1 VSEKKP
7 VVLVVDDERAIQR
20 FLRPS
25 LEENGFLVYEASNG
39 KAALEFAVSRK
50 PDVILLDLTLPDMDG
65 LDVLKRLRE
74 WSSAPVIVV
83 SARGRE
89 EDKIAGLDRGADDY
103 LIKPFGV
110 EELLARIRVALRH
123 AERAARDPEPVYEHG
138 DLKIDLTL
146 RRVWLAKKEVRL
158 SPLQYALL
166 SALVRDAGRVVSQ
179 KQLLK
184 EIWPEGGSTPESLRI
199 LVHQTR
205 HRVEREPVRPRHL
218 KTEPAVG
225 YRLEAPDE

>member
-1 VSEKKP
+1 MSEKRP

-25 LEENGFLVYEASNG
+25 LEENGYAVLEASTA
-39 KAALEFAVSRK
+39 KSALELVVARK

-83 SARGRE
+83 SARGE
-89 EDKIAGLDRGADDY
+89 ESDKIAGLDRGADDY

-110 EELLARIRVALRH
+110 EELLARIRVARRH
-123 AERAARDPEPVYEHG
+123 AAQAERDPQPLYEHG

-146 RRVWLAKKEVRL
+146 RRIWLAKKEVRL
-158 SPLQYALL
+158 SPLQYTLL
-166 SALVRDAGRVVSQ
+166 AALVRQAGRVVSQ
-179 KQLLK
+179 KQLMK
-184 EIWPEGGSTPESLRI
+184 ELWPDGGSTPEALRI

-205 HRVEREPVRPRHL
+205 HRIEKEPVRPRHL

-225 YRLEAPDE
+225 YRLESPDE

>member
-1 VSEKKP
+1 MSAP
-7 VVLVVDDERAIQR
+7 VVLIVDDEVAIRR
-20 FLRPS
+20 FLRPA
-25 LEENGFLVYEASNG
+25 LEENGF
-39 KAALEFAVSRK
+39 AALEASTGKSALDLAVSKK
-50 PDVILLDLTLPDMDG
+50 PALVLLDLTLPDMDG
-65 LDVLKRLRE
+65 LEVLARLRE
-74 WSSAPVIVV
+74 WTEVPVIVL
-83 SARGRE
+83 SARGLE
-89 EDKIAGLDRGADDY
+89 TDKIAGLDGGADDY
-103 LIKPFGV
+103 LTKPFGV
-110 EELLARIRVALRH
+110 DELLARVRVALRR
-123 AERAARDPEPVYEHG
+123 AERLARDPEPVYEHG

-166 SALVRDAGRVVSQ
+166 AALVRQAGRVVSQ

-184 EIWPEGGSTPESLRI
+184 ELWPDGGSTPEGLRI

-205 HRVEREPVRPRHL
+205 HRVEKEPVRPRHL

>member
-1 VSEKKP
+1 VTAKT
-7 VVLVVDDERAIQR
+7 VLVVDDERAIQR
-20 FLRPS
+20 FLRAS
-25 LEENGFLVYEASNG
+25 LEENGFAVIDASTGN
-39 KAALEFAVSRK
+39 AALDLAVSRK
-50 PDVILLDLTLPDMDG
+50 PDVVLLDLTLPDMDG

-83 SARGRE
+83 SARGE
-89 EDKIAGLDRGADDY
+89 ESDKIAGLDRGADDY

-138 DLKIDLTL
+138 DLKIDLGA
-146 RRVWLAKKEVRL
+146 RRVWLARKEVRL
-158 SPLQYALL
+158 SPLQYTLL
-166 SALVRDAGRVVSQ
+166 AALVRQAGRVVPQ

-184 EIWPEGGSTPESLRI
+184 ELWPEGGSTPEALRI

-205 HRVEREPVRPRHL
+205 HRIEREPVRPRHL

-225 YRLEAPDE
+225 YRLESPDE

>member
-1 VSEKKP
+1 MSARKP
-7 VVLVVDDERAIQR
+7 TVLVVDDERAIQR

-25 LEENGFLVYEASNG
+25 LEANGFAVLEASTG
-39 KAALEFAVSRK
+39 RAALDLVVAKK
-50 PDVILLDLTLPDMDG
+50 PDVVLLDLSLPDMDG

-83 SARGRE
+83 SARGQE
-89 EDKIAGLDRGADDY
+89 TDKIAGLDRGADDY
-103 LIKPFGV
+103 LTKPFGV

-123 AERAARDPEPVYEHG
+123 AEGAARDSEPVYEHG

-146 RRVWLAKKEVRL
+146 RRVWLSKKEVRL
-158 SPLQYALL
+158 SPLQYTLL
-166 SALVRDAGRVVSQ
+166 AALVRDAGRVVSQ
-179 KQLLK
+179 KQLMK
-184 EIWPEGGSTPESLRI
+184 ELWPEGGSTPEALRI

-205 HRVEREPVRPRHL
+205 HRIEKEPVRPRHL

-225 YRLEAPDE
+225 YRLEAQDE

>member
-1 VSEKKP
+1 MSATTI
-7 VVLVVDDERAIQR
+7 LIVDDERAIQR

-25 LEENGFLVYEASNG
+25 LEENGFAVLEAGSG
-39 KAALEFAVSRK
+39 KSALELVVAKK
-50 PDVILLDLTLPDMDG
+50 PDVILLDLSLPDMDG
-65 LDVLKRLRE
+65 LEVLKRLRE
-74 WSSAPVIVV
+74 WSSAPVIVL
-83 SARGRE
+83 SARGQE
-89 EDKIAGLDRGADDY
+89 SDKIIGLNRGADDY
-103 LIKPFGV
+103 LTKPFGV

-123 AERAARDPEPVYEHG
+123 AQRAARDPEPVYEHG

-158 SPLQYALL
+158 SPLQYTLL
-166 SALVRDAGRVVSQ
+166 ASLVRDAGRVVDQ
-179 KQLLK
+179 KRLLK
-184 EIWPEGGSTPESLRI
+184 EIWPDGGSTPEALRI

-205 HRVEREPVRPRHL
+205 HRIEQEPVRPRHL

>member
-1 VSEKKP
+1 MTERKTT
-7 VVLVVDDERAIQR
+7 VLVVDDERAIQR

-25 LEENGFLVYEASNG
+25 LEENGFAVLEASTG
-39 KAALEFAVSRK
+39 RAALDLAVARK
-50 PDVILLDLTLPDMDG
+50 PDVILLDLSLPDMDG
-65 LDVLKRLRE
+65 LEVLKRLRE
-74 WSSAPVIVV
+74 WTSAPVIVV
-83 SARGRE
+83 SARGQE
-89 EDKIAGLDRGADDY
+89 SDKIAGLDRGADDY
-103 LIKPFGV
+103 LTKPFGV

-123 AERAARDPEPVYEHG
+123 AELAARDPEPVYEHG

-146 RRVWLAKKEVRL
+146 RRVWLSKKEVRL
-158 SPLQYALL
+158 SPLQYTLL
-166 SALVRDAGRVVSQ
+166 AALVRDAGRVVSQ

-184 EIWPEGGSTPESLRI
+184 ELWPEGGSTPEALRI

-205 HRVEREPVRPRHL
+205 HRVEKEPVRPRHL